1 MKIGDK
7 VRFIHETGGGVVT
20 RFKGKDTVIVEG
32 EDGFEIPMPI
42 SECVAVD
49 TNEYN
54 FQKKT
59 LTPKEEPKKAPR
71 PTAARVEPLGDLLG
85 KENEP
90 LKEPVIT
97 FRPMERPAGERLN
110 ISLAYLPMDE
120 KSLSNSRF
128 EAYIINESNYWV
140 YFTYSVVEGRS
151 WRVRANG
158 LLEPDCKLFL
168 EEFGRDEL
176 NEMERVAVQ
185 LLPFKH
191 DKAFAPKAAM
201 SIERRIDTVK
211 FYKLHL
217 FKENPFFDEG
227 ALIYELVT
235 DDKPVKE
242 IFTDASEIQRIILE
256 KKRVDEPQHP
266 APSQKLPKGND
277 ILEVDLHADALL
289 ETTAGL
295 TPFDI
300 LNHQLEVVRTTINE
314 HLKEKGKNIV
324 FIHGKGEGV
333 LRNAIMQE
341 LKRKYPRCLSQDAS
355 FQKYGFGATMV
366 IIK

>member
-7 VRFIHETGGGVVT
+7 VRFIHETGGGIVT
-20 RFKGKDTVIVEG
+20 GFRGKDVVIVEG

-42 SECVAVD
+42 NECVAVD

-54 FQKKT
+54 FQKKS
-59 LTPKEEPKKAPR
+59 LTPKEEPKKHQQPM
-71 PTAARVEPLGDLLG
+71 AAHVVAYDE
-85 KENEP
+85 ESEE
-90 LKEPVIT
+90 KEPVVT
-97 FRPMERPAGERLN
+97 FRPMERPEGERLN

-158 LLEPDCKLFL
+158 LLEPDSKLFI
-168 EEFGRDEL
+168 EEFGREEL

-185 LLPFKH
+185 LLPFKQ

-217 FKENPFFDEG
+217 FKENPYFDEG

-242 IFTDASEIQRIILE
+242 VFTDAAEIQRIILE
-256 KKRVDEPQHP
+256 KKKVDEPQRP
-266 APSQKLPKGND
+266 QQQTKLPKGSD
-277 ILEVDLHADALL
+277 ILEVDLHSDSLL

-300 LNHQLEVVRTTINE
+300 LNHQMDVVRKTINE
-314 HLKEKGKNIV
+314 YKKEKGKKIV

>member
-7 VRFIHETGGGVVT
+7 VRFIHETGGGLVT
-20 RFKGKDTVIVEG
+20 GFRGKDVVLVKG

-42 SECVAVD
+42 RECVAID

-59 LTPKEEPKKAPR
+59 VVSKEEPKKHAQPTVAKPIIEEGEPR
-71 PTAARVEPLGDLLG
+71 
-85 KENEP
+85 
-90 LKEPVIT
+90 ISY
-97 FRPMERPAGERLN
+97 RPKERPEGERLN
-110 ISLAYLPMDE
+110 VSLAYLPMDE

-128 EAYIINESNYWV
+128 EAYIINDSNYSI

-151 WRVRANG
+151 WRLRSSG
-158 LLEPDCKLFL
+158 LLEPNSKLFM
-168 EEFGRDEL
+168 EEFGREEL
-176 NEMERVAVQ
+176 NEMERVCVQ
-185 LLPFKH
+185 LLPFKEE
-191 DKAFAPKAAM
+191 KSFAPKPAV
-201 SIERRIDTVK
+201 SVERRIDTVK

-217 FKENPFFDEG
+217 FRENPFFDEG
-227 ALIYELVT
+227 ALLYDVVV

-242 IFTDASEIQRIILE
+242 IFTDANEIQRVILE
-256 KKRVDEPQHP
+256 KKKGDNTPQRVAQP
-266 APSQKLPKGND
+266 KLAKSDD
-277 ILEVDLHADALL
+277 IIEVDLHAHNLL
-289 ETTAGL
+289 ETTAGMNA
-295 TPFDI
+295 FDI
-300 LNHQLEVVRTTINE
+300 LNYQMDVVRKTLDA
-314 HLKEKGKNIV
+314 HVKERGKKIV

-333 LRNAIMQE
+333 LRNAIAQE

>member
-20 RFKGKDTVIVEG
+20 SFRGKSTVIVEG

-42 SECVAVD
+42 TECVAID

-59 LTPKEEPKKAPR
+59 LTPKEEPKKKIQQPV
-71 PTAARVEPLGDLLG
+71 TKSVDDEEDF
-85 KENEP
+85 
-90 LKEPVIT
+90 EPVVT
-97 FRPMERPAGERLN
+97 FRPMERPEGEHLN
-110 ISLAYLPMDE
+110 VKLAFLPMDE

-128 EAYIINESNYWV
+128 ESYIVNDSNYWL
-140 YFTYSVVEGRS
+140 YFTYCTVEGRS
-151 WRVRANG
+151 WTVRGNA
-158 LLEPDCKLFL
+158 LLEPNSKLFI
-168 EEFGRDEL
+168 EEFGREEL
-176 NEMERVAVQ
+176 NGMERICVQ
-185 LLPFKH
+185 LLPFKQG
-191 DKAFAPKAAM
+191 KPFAPKAAM
-201 SIERRIDTVK
+201 NIERRIDTVK

-217 FKENPFFDEG
+217 FRENPFFEEG
-227 ALIYELVT
+227 ALLYDLVV

-242 IFTDASEIQRIILE
+242 IFTDAAEVQRVILE
-256 KKRVDEPQHP
+256 KSNGDAKRPQP
-266 APSQKLPKGND
+266 QPKLHKGSD
-277 ILEVDLHADALL
+277 ILEVDLHASTLL

-300 LNHQLEVVRTTINE
+300 LNHQLDVVRTTLNE
-314 HLKEKGKNIV
+314 HIKEKGKRIV